1 MQIKEI
7 FSKIPDYRKNHKF
20 KLHLLSDIL
29 LLSLCATLSGAE
41 TDEEIETYGKEK
53 EIFLRN
59 FLDLPNGIP
68 SHDTITRIFR
78 LLDSKH
84 FAECLYTHTKEVID
98 FLKEQHI
105 AIDGKILRGTDK
117 KGKKKSGI
125 CIVTA
130 WICEQC
136 LCLGQL
142 KTEEK
147 SNEKSAIPQLIQ
159 EIEIENAIVSIDAI
173 ANSPAIA
180 QQIVDKKGNYI
191 LSLKRNQKSVFE
203 QVSDYMRSH
212 QTIIESDKT
221 IDFGSGRIES
231 RTCYVTQNLSFMEDV
246 LAWKG
251 IQSVIMVHAQR
262 EIAGIIEEQFRF
274 YLSSKIETATYFN
287 QRVRGHW
294 SVENLLHWHLDLSFN
309 EDNSKT
315 KMGNGAENHNILRK
329 IALQILQQ
337 QNDKHSIKERRKKA
351 GWNNQYLVEVI
362 QNGFFRCV

>member
-7 FSKIPDYRKNHKF
+7 FSKVPDYRKNHKF
-20 KLHLLSDIL
+20 KLHLLTDIL
-29 LLSLCATLSGAE
+29 LLSLFATLSGAE

-53 EIFLRN
+53 KAFLQG
-59 FLDLPNGIP
+59 FLELPNGIP
-68 SHDTITRIFR
+68 SHDTITRVFR
-78 LLDSKH
+78 LLDSKKL
-84 FAECLYTHTKEVID
+84 AECLYAHTNEVID

-117 KGKKKSGI
+117 KGKRKSGI
-125 CIVTA
+125 CIITA

-147 SNEKSAIPQLIQ
+147 SNEKTAIPQLIE

-180 QQIVDKKGNYI
+180 QQIVDKKGDYI
-191 LSLKRNQKSVFE
+191 LSLKKNQKSVFE
-203 QVSDYMRSH
+203 QVANYMMSH
-212 QTIIESDKT
+212 KTLLESDKN
-221 IDFGSGRIES
+221 IDFGSGRIEK
-231 RTCYVTQNLSFMEDV
+231 RTCYVTQNLTFMEDV

-251 IQSVIMVHAQR
+251 IQSIVMIHAQR

-274 YLSSKIETATYFN
+274 YLSSKNETAKYFN

-309 EDNSKT
+309 EDTSKT
-315 KMGNGAENHNILRK
+315 RMGNGAENHNTLRK